1 MRIAYIFFFSILT
14 PSFALQAKPSKLD
27 ELKKVTGQP
36 SVSPRNIMTQNFKS
50 IGEVSGSNRD
60 SNYLTNGDS
69 IFLKMNVPVSVG
81 DVFSIFK
88 DLGPIKKSYRFKDN
102 SVNRIQLLGEVYITD
117 VKSGWVVG
125 TIMNAEEDIQR
136 GNQIGRPLNLKI
148 QLNPQEPQSPLRG
161 KILGGSEGEQMI
173 GTHRFTFID
182 KGSSDGLRVNDRLF
196 VLRESEKINKED
208 KNFPEIPIAEIIV
221 VHLDDHYATAYVLG
235 GSENFQAGA
244 SFKTA
249 ISEEKYLD

>member
-1 MRIAYIFFFSILT
+1 MRIAHIFFYSILFS
-14 PSFALQAKPSKLD
+14 SFSLEAKPSKLE
-27 ELKKVTGQP
+27 ELKKVIGKP

-50 IGEVSGSNRD
+50 VGEVSGSNRD

-69 IFLKMNVPVSVG
+69 VFLKMNVPVSVG

-88 DLGPIKKSYRFKDN
+88 DLGPIKKSYQFQEN
-102 SVNRIQLLGEVYITD
+102 SVNRIRLLGEVYITD

-125 TIMNAEEDIQR
+125 TIMNAKGDIQR
-136 GNQIGRPLNLKI
+136 GAKIGRSLNLRV
-148 QLNPQEPQSPLRG
+148 QLDPQEPQSALRG
-161 KILGGSEGEQMI
+161 KILGGSEGEHMI

-182 KGSSDGLRVNDRLF
+182 KGSKDGLRVNDRLF
-196 VLRESEKINKED
+196 VMRASEKINKED
-208 KNFPEIPIAEIIV
+208 KNFPEVAIAEIIV
-221 VHLDDHYATAYVLG
+221 VHLDENYATAYVLG
-235 GSENFQAGA
+235 GSENFEAGS